1 MKRKP
6 ETTSIHGLNHEKL
19 KPEDPLISPEIRS
32 TVFRHHPDHKKRG
45 DQYTRNENPN
55 RAELESLIAALENGG
70 QCAAFSSGMA
80 ATAAIFQSLNP
91 GDHVL
96 IPEDLYHGTRVYLNQ
111 FMKRWGLEVDSV
123 DMTHPKT
130 VEESIKSNT
139 KLLWLETPSNPLLLI
154 TDIETI
160 SKIAKRKNCLLVVDN
175 TWPSPI
181 NTRPLEFGADLVM
194 HSSTKYLGGHSDILG
209 GAIIAKEGNE
219 QFEKIRQI
227 QKMGGAVPSPSDCWL
242 MIRSIKTLPHRV
254 KAHNENAMAL
264 AEFLENHSIVEK
276 VFYPGLESHEG
287 HQTAKRQMIGFG
299 GMLSFQVKGGADDA
313 LKVVNASQLII
324 PATSLGG
331 VESTWEHRRSVESE
345 GSITPNN
352 LIRMSVGIE
361 HVDDLIA
368 DLTEALSK
376 NLS

>member
-6 ETTSIHGLNHEKL
+6 ETTSIHGVHRGKL

-32 TVFRHHPDHKKRG
+32 TVFRHHPDHQKRG

-55 RAELESLIAALENGG
+55 RTELEVLIAALESGG
-70 QCAAFSSGMA
+70 DCATFSSGMA
-80 ATAAIFQSLNP
+80 ATAALFQSLDP

-96 IPEDLYHGTRVYLNQ
+96 IPEDLYHGTRAYLNQ
-111 FMKRWGLEVDSV
+111 FMGRWGLEVESA
-123 DMTHPKT
+123 DMSSPER
-130 VEESIKSNT
+130 VEDSIKPNT
-139 KLLWLETPSNPLLLI
+139 KLLWIETPSNPLLLI
-154 TDIETI
+154 TDIEAL
-160 SKIAKRKNCLLVVDN
+160 SKIAKRNNCLLAVDN

-181 NTRPLEFGADLVM
+181 NTRPIEFGADLVM

-209 GAIIAKEGNE
+209 GAIIAKKGNE

-227 QKMGGAVPSPSDCWL
+227 QKMGGSVPSPSDCWL

-254 KAHNENAMAL
+254 KAHNENAMAV
-264 AEFLENHSIVEK
+264 AEFLEKHSAIEK
-276 VFYPGLESHEG
+276 VFYPGLTSHEG
-287 HQTAKRQMIGFG
+287 HQTAKKQMSGFG
-299 GMLSFQVKGGADDA
+299 GMLSFQVKGGAAEA
-313 LKVVNASQLII
+313 LKVVNGSQLII

-361 HVDDLIA
+361 HIDDLIA
-368 DLTEALSK
+368 DLTEALS
-376 NLS
+376 

>member
-6 ETTSIHGLNHEKL
+6 ETTSIHGEYRGKL

-32 TVFRHHPDHKKRG
+32 TVFRHYPDHQKRG

-55 RAELESLIAALENGG
+55 RAELETLIAALESGA

-80 ATAAIFQSLNP
+80 ATAALFQSLNP

-111 FMKRWGLEVDSV
+111 FMGRWGLEADSV
-123 DMTHPKT
+123 DMNKPDR
-130 VEESIKSNT
+130 VEESIKPNT

-154 TDIETI
+154 TDIEAI
-160 SKIAKRKNCLLVVDN
+160 SKIAKRKECLLAVDN

-209 GAIIAKEGNE
+209 GAIIAKEGSE

-242 MIRSIKTLPHRV
+242 MIRSIKTLPIRV
-254 KAHNENAMAL
+254 KVHNENAMAV
-264 AEFLENHSIVEK
+264 AEFLENHSGIAK
-276 VFYPGLESHEG
+276 VFYPGLKSHEG
-287 HQTAKRQMIGFG
+287 HQIAKKQMSGFG
-299 GMLSFQVKGGADDA
+299 GMLSFQVNGGAEKA
-313 LKVVNASQLII
+313 LKVVNSSLLII

-345 GSITPNN
+345 GSITPEN

-368 DLTEALSK
+368 DLTEALS
-376 NLS
+376 